1 MWSVTK
7 EMYPQSLAAAA
18 WGPGY
23 AVTLWHVG
31 FMIFFDDNDLIILL
45 VLLYISWFNIRL
57 WSFMYI
63 SLVLAFE
70 SGWNIRVA
78 NHLQAPGRRFRSL
91 VPRLAHRARHGLHRL
106 EPRQCR
112 RDRCWG
118 TGNSSDSSASHWQFL
133 TCNVPMCA
141 FDPEGSLWF
150 LTAPA
155 FLPPESCT
163 NQFQFFR
170 TSPLVCI
177 GFSSVP
183 LTKPRPFVSIIS
195 IYFSALSLLVFL
207 IPLFLIIETNI
218 CGWKSCLLSCRGF
231 PRPLPGRNWGQPS
244 HGWLQ
249 RRWSQNQ
256 PNWADIRGKLLVST
270 SGAMT
275 RCSWGEKNW
284 RYKWDFHQ
292 IPNRLGSP
300 FDYGILWVSMV

>member
-1 MWSVTK
+1 
-7 EMYPQSLAAAA
+7 
-18 WGPGY
+18 
-23 AVTLWHVG
+23 
-31 FMIFFDDNDLIILL
+31 
-45 VLLYISWFNIRL
+45 
-57 WSFMYI
+57 
-63 SLVLAFE
+63 
-70 SGWNIRVA
+70 
-78 NHLQAPGRRFRSL
+78 
-91 VPRLAHRARHGLHRL
+91 
-106 EPRQCR
+106 
-112 RDRCWG
+112 
-118 TGNSSDSSASHWQFL
+118 
-133 TCNVPMCA
+133 MCA

-249 RRWSQNQ
+249 RRWSQTSRIGQ
-256 PNWADIRGKLLVST
+256 T
-270 SGAMT
+270 SGASYWWAPQGRWRGAVGVKKTGDTNGIFIKSPIGWDHPLTMVYYGLVWYSMIR
-275 RCSWGEKNW
+275 RC
-284 RYKWDFHQ
+284 
-292 IPNRLGSP
+292 
-300 FDYGILWVSMV
+300 